1 MLPCSLPR
9 APACSELAA
18 ALLPDPEDDDLL
30 RLSYHRWPLD
40 AWDLIGTPS
49 ESEEAPHTPSS
60 PASSGPESEA
70 SSRLSLRWSDKEWGG
85 GGEEFESCCWLE
97 PLEPLEPS
105 AAELDRAGGAEEAPA
120 LVAALT
126 DLDGLV
132 GPRKRRAWTEEERGA
147 HSKACHGKSK
157 LSLMQKLEI
166 IELYETTTWMSQTEI
181 AAIFGR
187 SRSAISKILRPE
199 SVRKLKQATTQRGGV
214 DVRRTR
220 LTSSKREQSEGV

>member
-1 MLPCSLPR
+1 MLPCCLPR
-9 APACSELAA
+9 APSSSELAA
-18 ALLPDPEDDDLL
+18 ALLPEPEDDDLL

-49 ESEEAPHTPSS
+49 ASEEAPHTPSS
-60 PASSGPESEA
+60 PASSGPEA
-70 SSRLSLRWSDKEWGG
+70 SSLSLRWSDKDG
-85 GGEEFESCCWLE
+85 
-97 PLEPLEPS
+97 
-105 AAELDRAGGAEEAPA
+105 RAGSGRGSGGSPGA
-120 LVAALT
+120 VAALT

-199 SVRKLKQATTQRGGV
+199 SVRKLKQATAQRGGV

-220 LTSSKREQSEGV
+220 LTSTRREQSEGV

>member
-1 MLPCSLPR
+1 MLPCCLPR
-9 APACSELAA
+9 APSSSELAA
-18 ALLPDPEDDDLL
+18 ALLPEPEDDDLL

-60 PASSGPESEA
+60 PASSGPEA
-70 SSRLSLRWSDKEWGG
+70 SSLSLRWSDKEWGG

-97 PLEPLEPS
+97 PLEPS
-105 AAELDRAGGAEEAPA
+105 AAEPDRGGGAEEAPG

-199 SVRKLKQATTQRGGV
+199 SVRKLKQATAQRGGV

-220 LTSSKREQSEGV
+220 LTSTRREQSEGV